1 MTVSTPGRR
10 LRLTLIRRSGPYSA
24 GRRVWVCRSGGWRR
38 ASRARFS
45 HTSWTWMPGGRKA
58 RPSLRAR
65 ARGGT
70 PGPPR
75 LLNRASGRGLP
86 DPTLLCWPRRR
97 MVLKEIL
104 LIAID
109 QEGISLKKIELEK
122 ARLSIVLP
130 TLYGG

>member
-24 GRRVWVCRSGGWRR
+24 GRRVWACRSGGWHR

-45 HTSWTWMPGGRKA
+45 PTSRTWTPGGRKA
-58 RPSLRAR
+58 KPSWSTKTSGRKSAPRRAI
-65 ARGGT
+65 
-70 PGPPR
+70 PG
-75 LLNRASGRGLP
+75 RASGRGLP
-86 DPTLLCWPRRR
+86 DPTLLCWPRRI
-97 MVLKEIL
+97 VLKEIL

-109 QEGISLKKIELEK
+109 QEEISLKKIELEK
-122 ARLSIVLP
+122 AQLSIVLP